1 MGDCQQGLSINN
13 VEKIALWH
21 RVVAKMLSYHI
32 SQNINLEYQVKVYRP
47 SKEQ

>member
-1 MGDCQQGLSINN
+1 MLEYQVLKMNMGDCQQGLSINN

-32 SQNINLEYQVKVYRP
+32 S
-47 SKEQ
+47 